1 MKEAFGK
8 RDQVLFAERVPDR
21 GQVQDKWRDVTEI
34 NTERAFF
41 FGPLSGTF
49 VRIYNINLRD
59 QEFFAQFVSIDI
71 LGALRLHA
79 VPR

>member
-1 MKEAFGK
+1 M
-8 RDQVLFAERVPDR
+8 V
-21 GQVQDKWRDVTEI
+21 EI

-41 FGPLSGTF
+41 VWPLSGTF
-49 VRIYNINLRD
+49 VQISDIKLRD

-79 VPR
+79 ESKQSMA